1 MWHLP
6 LEDIKLGVK
15 MHKKKKSVGDNKKSI
30 IAVLFIGAGCA
41 LAAAIACSFFLSD
54 LSNNNRESE
63 FEKARSITATTSSV
77 PSSSDDNSDNVKSS
91 SDNQKSKSADNYVND
106 NDSSKMTVDSQ
117 KLYEDS
123 VAYNRKLKS
132 NQSNLLTNKESY
144 TYSALK
150 LTDYGITNDVYAYI
164 TADSISLNVPVY
176 LGANNSNMA
185 YGAAHLCYTSLPTGG
200 KDSNVV
206 LSGHTGYIG
215 RWIFDSIPSLKTGD
229 TVTIKNYWGDV
240 KYKVVSK
247 VTRSPNDGQ
256 DMYIDKGKDKLT
268 LITCVSDG
276 KGGFNR
282 CVVICER

>member
-1 MWHLP
+1 
-6 LEDIKLGVK
+6 

-41 LAAAIACSFFLSD
+41 LAAAIACSFFLSN
-54 LSNNNRESE
+54 LSNNNGESE

-77 PSSSDDNSDNVKSS
+77 QSSSDDNSDNVKSS

-150 LTDYGITNDVYAYI
+150 LTDYGITNGVYAYI
-164 TADSISLNVPVY
+164 TADSIGLNVPVY

-229 TVTIKNYWGDV
+229 TVTVKNYWGDV

>member
-1 MWHLP
+1 
-6 LEDIKLGVK
+6 
-15 MHKKKKSVGDNKKSI
+15 MHRKKKSVVDNKKSV

-41 LAAAIACSFFLSD
+41 LAAAIACSFLLSNI
-54 LSNNNRESE
+54 SNNNGEAE

-77 PSSSDDNSDNVKSS
+77 VNSSDDNSDDKKSS
-91 SDNQKSKSADNYVND
+91 SDNQNSNNADNYVN
-106 NDSSKMTVDSQ
+106 NDGSSKMTVDSQ
-117 KLYEDS
+117 KLYDDS
-123 VAYNRKLKS
+123 VKYNQQLKS

-150 LTDYGITNDVYAYI
+150 LTDYGITNGVYAYI
-164 TADSISLNVPVY
+164 TADSIGLNVPIY

-185 YGAAHLCYTSLPTGG
+185 YGAAHLCYTSLPTGE

-229 TVTIKNYWGDV
+229 MVTIKNYWGDV
-240 KYKVVSK
+240 SYKVVKK
-247 VTRSPNDGQ
+247 VTRTPNDGQ
-256 DMYIDKGKDKLT
+256 DIYIDKGKDKLT
-268 LITCVSDG
+268 LITCVSNG

>member
-1 MWHLP
+1 
-6 LEDIKLGVK
+6 
-15 MHKKKKSVGDNKKSI
+15 
-30 IAVLFIGAGCA
+30 
-41 LAAAIACSFFLSD
+41 
-54 LSNNNRESE
+54 
-63 FEKARSITATTSSV
+63 
-77 PSSSDDNSDNVKSS
+77 
-91 SDNQKSKSADNYVND
+91 
-106 NDSSKMTVDSQ
+106 MTVDSQ

-123 VAYNRKLKS
+123 VAYNRKLKL

-150 LTDYGITNDVYAYI
+150 LTDYGITNGVYAYI
-164 TADSISLNVPVY
+164 TADSIGLNVPVY

>member
-54 LSNNNRESE
+54 LSKNNRESE

-123 VAYNRKLKS
+123 VAYNRKLKL

-150 LTDYGITNDVYAYI
+150 LTDYGITNGVYAYKLLI
-164 TADSISLNVPVY
+164 QLVLMFLYTLVQIIVIWQRSI
-176 LGANNSNMA
+176 A
-185 YGAAHLCYTSLPTGG
+185 
-200 KDSNVV
+200 
-206 LSGHTGYIG
+206 
-215 RWIFDSIPSLKTGD
+215 
-229 TVTIKNYWGDV
+229 
-240 KYKVVSK
+240 
-247 VTRSPNDGQ
+247 
-256 DMYIDKGKDKLT
+256 
-268 LITCVSDG
+268 
-276 KGGFNR
+276 
-282 CVVICER
+282 